1 MFNALSRLGLVPQ
14 ILIAMLLG
22 IVFGL
27 IAPAAAT
34 HVSILGDLF
43 VKALLSVAPILVFVL
58 VMSSIANFKVDG
70 SNKQSKI
77 KPLFIMYVIGMLLA
91 AALAITASLAFPST
105 LLLDLPPES
114 REAPDSVAT
123 VLKNLV
129 LSFFMNPITAI
140 GEAKFISILIWA
152 IVIGLGLRQA
162 SEQTKQS
169 LQDVAN
175 AINFVIRV
183 VIRLAP
189 IGIFGL
195 VAVTVATTGADSLS
209 QYAHLLAVLLG
220 CMLIMA
226 FIINPILVAVLTRQN
241 PYPLVMTCLKE
252 SALTAFF
259 TRSSAA
265 NIPVNLALAK
275 RLNINDAF
283 AGVSIPLGAT
293 INMSGAAITI
303 VVLTLAA
310 VHTAGIQV
318 DFSTMVILS
327 VVATVSACGA
337 SGVAGGS
344 LLLIPVACNL
354 FGISSEVAMQV
365 VAIGILI
372 GVLQDSAET
381 ALNSST
387 DVLLTAAVDRSP
399 MFKD

>member
-1 MFNALSRLGLVPQ
+1 
-14 ILIAMLLG
+14 
-22 IVFGL
+22 
-27 IAPAAAT
+27 
-34 HVSILGDLF
+34 
-43 VKALLSVAPILVFVL
+43 
-58 VMSSIANFKVDG
+58 
-70 SNKQSKI
+70 
-77 KPLFIMYVIGMLLA
+77 
-91 AALAITASLAFPST
+91 
-105 LLLDLPPES
+105 
-114 REAPDSVAT
+114 
-123 VLKNLV
+123 
-129 LSFFMNPITAI
+129 
-140 GEAKFISILIWA
+140 
-152 IVIGLGLRQA
+152 
-162 SEQTKQS
+162 
-169 LQDVAN
+169 
-175 AINFVIRV
+175 
-183 VIRLAP
+183 
-189 IGIFGL
+189 
-195 VAVTVATTGADSLS
+195 
-209 QYAHLLAVLLG
+209 
-220 CMLIMA
+220 
-226 FIINPILVAVLTRQN
+226 TRQN

-387 DVLLTAAVDRSP
+387 DVLFTAAVDRSP